1 MWKPIEQTNALKSK
15 VVRNRPQ
22 FVLNIRHSL
31 AVHGDRTGEVLL
43 HLVRHGVLHEI
54 DEAVRFGWDLGGVV
68 AGPRVEREV
77 GQIGLV
83 LGL

>member
-1 MWKPIEQTNALKSK
+1 MSPI
-15 VVRNRPQ
+15 
-22 FVLNIRHSL
+22 FVKIRHSL
-31 AVHGDRTGEVLL
+31 AVHGDRAGEVLL

-54 DEAVRFGWDLGGVV
+54 DEAVRFGGDLGGVV

-83 LGL
+83 LGLLFKTND

>member
-1 MWKPIEQTNALKSK
+1 M
-15 VVRNRPQ
+15 
-22 FVLNIRHSL
+22 
-31 AVHGDRTGEVLL
+31 HGDRAGEVLL

-54 DEAVRFGWDLGGVV
+54 DEAVRFGGDLGRVV

>member
-1 MWKPIEQTNALKSK
+1 M
-15 VVRNRPQ
+15 
-22 FVLNIRHSL
+22 
-31 AVHGDRTGEVLL
+31 HGDRAGEVLL

-54 DEAVRFGWDLGGVV
+54 DEAVRFGGHLGGVV
-68 AGPRVEREV
+68 ASPRVEREV